1 MLILNRNCPSCGT
14 KTLPVFVFRRDRRRI
29 CDGCGNSFRERFR
42 PPWLS
47 DLVIVCITVGS
58 VLLLVDILPQEV
70 KDYLGGG
77 GFILTI
83 VVSGII
89 GGGVLP
95 AYLLNRTV
103 PLKVAGGSAKTN
115 DQPYP
120 ESKYQYPV
128 VALILLALAAFSF
141 RSCSLN
147 MIEGKEKHGLSV
159 QREKLLPGFGEIL
172 EGYRERNGCYPETLE
187 ELVPQYVDVLP
198 ATLDPSKT
206 WSHPESIILYET
218 TNSEGNCSARF
229 YWSKCGGSDCTSR
242 FDVNSGEFVRK
253 LDLVIQR

>member
-1 MLILNRNCPSCGT
+1 
-14 KTLPVFVFRRDRRRI
+14 VFVFRRDRRRI

-128 VALILLALAAFSF
+128 VVLILLALAAFSF

-147 MIEGKEKHGLSV
+147 MIEGGPHRAVGIVEVGALVQIPAHLLGLLVTDPPDSV
-159 QREKLLPGFGEIL
+159 SRCQDSSGF
-172 EGYRERNGCYPETLE
+172 TL
-187 ELVPQYVDVLP
+187 QAIP
-198 ATLDPSKT
+198 ASFA
-206 WSHPESIILYET
+206 T
-218 TNSEGNCSARF
+218 TN
-229 YWSKCGGSDCTSR
+229 
-242 FDVNSGEFVRK
+242 
-253 LDLVIQR
+253 I

>member
-103 PLKVAGGSAKTN
+103 PLKVAGGSENQRSALSRE
-115 DQPYP
+115 QV
-120 ESKYQYPV
+120 PV
-128 VALILLALAAFSF
+128 PC
-141 RSCSLN
+141 RSPHS
-147 MIEGKEKHGLSV
+147 
-159 QREKLLPGFGEIL
+159 PGFG
-172 EGYRERNGCYPETLE
+172 G
-187 ELVPQYVDVLP
+187 VL
-198 ATLDPSKT
+198 
-206 WSHPESIILYET
+206 
-218 TNSEGNCSARF
+218 F
-229 YWSKCGGSDCTSR
+229 Q
-242 FDVNSGEFVRK
+242 K
-253 LDLVIQR
+253 LFA